1 MHSLFSVSAYA
12 LYVYQAA
19 WDLKGGFGAV
29 GDPWCWDRRGK
40 RQIFFFFLHVVLS
53 LSLFFLNRRSK
64 GSTQERIED
73 YSLRLLLLQSK
84 YLRKVMLLFQI
95 TLNCEE
101 NYQVVF

>member
-53 LSLFFLNRRSK
+53 LSLFFSEQKIQRQHTGENRRLFAAS
-64 GSTQERIED
+64 
-73 YSLRLLLLQSK
+73 SLVAK
-84 YLRKVMLLFQI
+84 
-95 TLNCEE
+95 
-101 NYQVVF
+101 